1 MASKTRIHKLDD
13 CDNSIN
19 SAEKLFLEN
28 VQKCKMYNP
37 LLFNPVLDSD
47 QSLFV
52 MHINT
57 RSLQHN
63 FENLNDLLLQMNFQP
78 DILCVS
84 ETKIKISS
92 LINISLPGYEFFHV
106 DSPTNAGGVAIY
118 VSKQLQYDL
127 IYDFNLDLLSC
138 EDIWILMFSKKIVQ
152 KNI

>member
-19 SAEKLFLEN
+19 SVEKLFLEN

-57 RSLQHN
+57 RSLQHS
-63 FENLNDLLLQMNFQP
+63 FENLNDLLLQMKFQP

-84 ETKIKISS
+84 ETKIKISLS
-92 LINISLPGYEFFHV
+92 IYISLPGYEFFHV

-118 VSKQLQYDL
+118 TRCIQ
-127 IYDFNLDLLSC
+127 
-138 EDIWILMFSKKIVQ
+138 
-152 KNI
+152 